1 MIHHSMKKF
10 AMIVAM
16 MLISSCTIVSG
27 HLRGGI
33 GDTLVATDETKK
45 KESRMSGGGG
55 FGNHCLKG
63 RFSYFNTAANVASI
77 STLVFDGMGS
87 VTEMDTLLV
96 NHEDGNGGR
105 IDTPIN
111 FNDGTY
117 ELHSNGRGQL
127 HISLGDP
134 SGAYY
139 DPPAK
144 FEVVVS
150 GINHDCEITAMDG
163 FLVVDVGL
171 ASQMVAPHFAKMAD
185 E

>member
-1 MIHHSMKKF
+1 
-10 AMIVAM
+10 M

-117 ELHSNGRGQL
+117 ELHSNGRVDNFILVWVIQV
-127 HISLGDP
+127 SN
-134 SGAYY
+134 
-139 DPPAK
+139 PPAK

-150 GINHDCEITAMDG
+150 GVNHDCEITAMDG
-163 FLVVDVGL
+163 FLV
-171 ASQMVAPHFAKMAD
+171 AD
-185 E
+185 M